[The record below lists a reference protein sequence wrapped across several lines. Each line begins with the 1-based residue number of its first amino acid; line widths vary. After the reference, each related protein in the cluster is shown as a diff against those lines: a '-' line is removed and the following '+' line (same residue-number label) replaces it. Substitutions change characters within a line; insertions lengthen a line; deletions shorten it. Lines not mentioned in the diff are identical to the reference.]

1 MDFARCRDVNN
12 RAGTRWL
19 SEIDDDAS
27 AARPGREQQAIGDTI
42 GSVVDLLHGTGDGA
56 NANPSSLT
64 RNVVIAAMAAIPW
77 GKSRRS
83 RRLLRAAGCWR
94 VSALD

>member
-42 GSVVDLLHGTGDGA
+42 GSVVDLLRYRRRGECKSIIIDEKCGDSGDGR
-56 NANPSSLT
+56 NPVGQKPAQQTS
-64 RNVVIAAMAAIPW
+64 AA
-77 GKSRRS
+77 RCRV
-83 RRLLRAAGCWR
+83 LAGQR
-94 VSALD
+94 P